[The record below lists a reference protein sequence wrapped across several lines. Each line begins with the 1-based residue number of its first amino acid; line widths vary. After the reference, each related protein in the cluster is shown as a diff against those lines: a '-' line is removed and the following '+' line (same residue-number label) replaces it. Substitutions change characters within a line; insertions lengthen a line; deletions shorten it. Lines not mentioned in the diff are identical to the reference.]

1 MSIDYKVQTI
11 YDEQMQVITGSPKK
25 WQDILRLAGQ
35 LYRYEF
41 DNIIMVYAQRPHS
54 TLVADYDTWKKVNR
68 YVMRG
73 SKGIAIFPSK
83 ALNPRMRYV
92 FDISDTGGKNVK
104 LTWDLEGD
112 NLKDYLDFLVSEG
125 QVEQYESINR
135 DDLKNSLKLFTGT
148 NVWIIMKEEFSERLQ
163 ELKQLSGSMI
173 KEFSEKREGL
183 QQVSGMEQLIYQSIM
198 YVVGTRCGFD
208 LSVQEQ
214 DFSQIVNIKD
224 EEIVYRL
231 GSLVCDV
238 SCSVLREFSKNLK
251 FIERERRIANGS
263 RNDLPRSG
271 RANVSG
277 YPDARRAREE
287 FIESGQIRK
296 NGNELPEGEREEKI
310 QLTLPLWEAGREDA
324 SGRGG
329 SKRASGSVDGIISG
343 EKQTTESIINN
354 GDVEVAR
361 TGENAGGGSSA
372 SPSSDEI
379 SLEEDEFNRE
389 LEELN
394 TFGKKEEAGQYVQ
407 ASFFGAQEN
416 KVQRKYT
423 YVEPKKEAI
432 IPHEYI
438 VQTLLRGTGF
448 VNGMT
453 RVSEIFDNVME
464 ASERAKLIKKEY
476 GQGGAGWPL
485 EGYGLHGY
493 DSFAAQGLRLQWR
506 DAEGEKEGYIS
517 WKAVESEISK
527 LILTGVY
534 QPEHPRINE
543 IEMDGTREDEDIIN
557 AEFKEVESEEEELDD
572 YAIPDEPES
581 YQRVRIT
588 KETEEE
594 YEMTPEEAFEEDQI
608 VTMLEYGAEIAA
620 EAWKLDYARII
631 AELDEDMLDA
641 IEILISDCSCYTP
654 FKPFLQDIVSSEY
667 LFMPNKLDFLA
678 DIVLDGKDERK
689 AYCNNKYGLIEY
701 TLEPY
706 DITISYKNRFG
717 QRIVKQTG
725 YGELYEVLS
734 YMTKQPYY
742 CGIDQRER
750 YDTMMEKEDKLTLH
764 PIYQRFLAMQE
775 ILKQNPEVQAK
786 GRAEPNSTN
795 EFGKTEPKLD
805 AKHNFHYNLWEL
817 PKGGTKTRYKWNIDA
832 IQTLKQIEAEE
843 RLATPQEQK
852 ILSNYIGW
860 GGLAQVFD
868 DNNASW
874 RNEYSE
880 LKDVLTEEEYI
891 AARATV
897 NNAFYTSPE
906 IAICMNQALV
916 NFGFRGGNVLEPS
929 MGIGNFFGSIPTPM
943 QSSNLYGV
951 EIDSISG
958 RIAKQLYQK
967 ASISITG
974 FEKTNYP
981 DNFFDVVVGNV
992 PFGDYKIFDPKY
1004 NKYNFRIHDYFIAKA
1019 LDQVRPGGMVA
1030 VITTKGTLDKSN
1042 PTIRKHIAERAE
1054 LVGAIRLPNTA
1065 FKDNAGTEV
1074 TADILF
1080 LQKRERKIDI
1090 EPDWVHLGYTENGIA
1105 VNSYFVEHPEML
1117 LGHMEYDNRIYGK
1130 DSRYTVCVNND
1141 ESFNL
1146 YEALNNAVRNI
1157 RAEMTDFD
1165 RFTGEEE
1172 RSEDIIPAD
1181 PDVRNFTYTFFEGNI
1196 YYRENSHMVKQVLSQ
1211 NTEERI
1217 RLLHEM

>member
-464 ASERAKLIKKEY
+464 A
-476 GQGGAGWPL
+476 
-485 EGYGLHGY
+485 
-493 DSFAAQGLRLQWR
+493 
-506 DAEGEKEGYIS
+506 
-517 WKAVESEISK
+517 
-527 LILTGVY
+527 
-534 QPEHPRINE
+534 
-543 IEMDGTREDEDIIN
+543 
-557 AEFKEVESEEEELDD
+557 
-572 YAIPDEPES
+572 
-581 YQRVRIT
+581 
-588 KETEEE
+588 
-594 YEMTPEEAFEEDQI
+594 
-608 VTMLEYGAEIAA
+608 
-620 EAWKLDYARII
+620 
-631 AELDEDMLDA
+631 
-641 IEILISDCSCYTP
+641 
-654 FKPFLQDIVSSEY
+654 
-667 LFMPNKLDFLA
+667 
-678 DIVLDGKDERK
+678 
-689 AYCNNKYGLIEY
+689 
-701 TLEPY
+701 
-706 DITISYKNRFG
+706 
-717 QRIVKQTG
+717 
-725 YGELYEVLS
+725 
-734 YMTKQPYY
+734 
-742 CGIDQRER
+742 
-750 YDTMMEKEDKLTLH
+750 
-764 PIYQRFLAMQE
+764 
-775 ILKQNPEVQAK
+775 
-786 GRAEPNSTN
+786 
-795 EFGKTEPKLD
+795 
-805 AKHNFHYNLWEL
+805 
-817 PKGGTKTRYKWNIDA
+817 
-832 IQTLKQIEAEE
+832 
-843 RLATPQEQK
+843 
-852 ILSNYIGW
+852 
-860 GGLAQVFD
+860 
-868 DNNASW
+868 
-874 RNEYSE
+874 
-880 LKDVLTEEEYI
+880 
-891 AARATV
+891 
-897 NNAFYTSPE
+897 
-906 IAICMNQALV
+906 
-916 NFGFRGGNVLEPS
+916 
-929 MGIGNFFGSIPTPM
+929 
-943 QSSNLYGV
+943 
-951 EIDSISG
+951 
-958 RIAKQLYQK
+958 
-967 ASISITG
+967 
-974 FEKTNYP
+974 
-981 DNFFDVVVGNV
+981 
-992 PFGDYKIFDPKY
+992 
-1004 NKYNFRIHDYFIAKA
+1004 
-1019 LDQVRPGGMVA
+1019 
-1030 VITTKGTLDKSN
+1030 
-1042 PTIRKHIAERAE
+1042 
-1054 LVGAIRLPNTA
+1054 
-1065 FKDNAGTEV
+1065 
-1074 TADILF
+1074 
-1080 LQKRERKIDI
+1080 
-1090 EPDWVHLGYTENGIA
+1090 
-1105 VNSYFVEHPEML
+1105 
-1117 LGHMEYDNRIYGK
+1117 
-1130 DSRYTVCVNND
+1130 
-1141 ESFNL
+1141 
-1146 YEALNNAVRNI
+1146 
-1157 RAEMTDFD
+1157 
-1165 RFTGEEE
+1165 
-1172 RSEDIIPAD
+1172 
-1181 PDVRNFTYTFFEGNI
+1181 
-1196 YYRENSHMVKQVLSQ
+1196 
-1211 NTEERI
+1211 
-1217 RLLHEM
+1217 